1 MILKVGDPDL
11 RKVENEVDDFDSQLF
26 KDDLNL
32 LIDSLEKYK
41 GMGIAAP
48 QIGISR
54 RLLIID
60 SKPNSRYPH
69 APTTGRLILVNPH
82 IEKASDEFEYG
93 WEGCLSVPG
102 KRVNVKRSTQIS
114 ISYKKQD
121 GTPVV
126 TNLTGFAARVF
137 LHEFDH
143 LEGISILDRAES
155 LGDIIPEEEYF
166 KNLPQK

>member
-1 MILKVGDPDL
+1 MILKVGNPDL

-32 LIDSLEKYK
+32 LLDSLEKYQ

-48 QIGISR
+48 QIGIAR

-69 APTTGRLILVNPH
+69 APTTGRLILVNPR
-82 IEKASDEFEYG
+82 IEKVSDETEFG

-102 KRVNVKRSTQIS
+102 KRVNVKRANQVS

-121 GTPVV
+121 GSPVV
-126 TNLTGFAARVF
+126 TELAGFAARVF

-155 LGDIIPEEEYF
+155 PGDIISEEEYF
-166 KNLPQK
+166 NRLS

>member
-1 MILKVGDPDL
+1 MILTVGNPDL
-11 RKVENEVDDFDSQLF
+11 RKVENEVEDFGSQLF
-26 KDDLNL
+26 KKDLQS
-32 LIDSLEKYK
+32 LINALEKYQ

-48 QIGISR
+48 QIGIPR

-69 APTTGRLILVNPH
+69 APVTGRMILVNPE
-82 IEKASDEFEYG
+82 IQSTSKEQELG

-102 KRVNVKRSTQIS
+102 KRVNVKRSQS
-114 ISYKKQD
+114 VAISYRDVD
-121 GTPVV
+121 G
-126 TNLTGFAARVF
+126 NLHNSELAGFAARVF

-155 LGDIIPEEEYF
+155 PDDIIFEEEYF
-166 KNLPQK
+166 KSLP